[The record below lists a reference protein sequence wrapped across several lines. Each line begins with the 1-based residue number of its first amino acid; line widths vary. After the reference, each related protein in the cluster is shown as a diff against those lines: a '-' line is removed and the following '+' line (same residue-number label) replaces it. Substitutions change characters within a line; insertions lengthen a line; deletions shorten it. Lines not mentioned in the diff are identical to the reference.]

1 MTRLLH
7 NAESSRPDGR
17 MTQLKGV
24 FINLDDQRERR
35 SRLERH
41 LGQLGLEGR
50 YQRFSAVRGDP
61 DRARERGLNPGEFGL
76 WQSWLDLLQS
86 ASASEGFDY
95 LHIVE
100 DDVELS
106 REFVVFSE
114 GLNPDGGAF
123 DLLVTDMYVNPSIHR
138 ALALQHDQQRRQR
151 VIDVR
156 SDLYTGCLASVLIHR
171 QRIGPVLE
179 QLKQPF
185 EATCR
190 LLPLDNALRQLQQQG
205 KLRIA
210 RTLPFLTGV
219 QPDSITRSSI
229 QPRQQQDAE
238 VLLTQRICSNLRRQ
252 LSVLCHNKLTAELA
266 DLLEQLAKTRG
277 PDQGWSTRIGISQTL
292 MDLAD
297 QQDLLR
303 FASDPRLFD
312 QPDNP
317 QQAG

>member
-1 MTRLLH
+1 
-7 NAESSRPDGR
+7 
-17 MTQLKGV
+17 MTQLQGV
-24 FINLDDQRERR
+24 FINLDDQLERR
-35 SRLERH
+35 SRLEQH
-41 LGQLGLEGR
+41 LNQLGLQGR
-50 YQRFSAVRGDP
+50 YKRFSAVRGDP
-61 DRARERGLNPGEFGL
+61 DQARERSLNPGEFGL
-76 WQSWLDLLQS
+76 WQSWLQLLQS
-86 ASASEGFDY
+86 ASASKGFDY

-106 REFVVFSE
+106 SEFVEFSE
-114 GLNPDGGAF
+114 GLNPAVGAF

-138 ALALQHDQQRRQR
+138 ALAMQHDQQRRQR
-151 VIDVR
+151 AIDVH

-171 QRIGPVLE
+171 RRIGPVLE
-179 QLKQPF
+179 QLNRLF
-185 EATCR
+185 EASRR

-205 KLRIA
+205 KLRIG

-219 QPDSITRSSI
+219 RADSITHSSI
-229 QPRQQQDAE
+229 QPRQKQDAE

-277 PDQGWSTRIGISQTL
+277 TDQGWHTRISISQSLMTL
-292 MDLAD
+292 AE

-303 FASDPRLFD
+303 FAADPRLLD

>member
-138 ALALQHDQQRRQR
+138 ALAMQHDQQRRQR

-185 EATCR
+185 EAGCR

-205 KLRIA
+205 KLRIG

-219 QPDSITRSSI
+219 WADSITRSSI

-277 PDQGWSTRIGISQTL
+277 PDQGWSTRIGISQRL

-303 FASDPRLFD
+303 FASDPRLFH

>member
-35 SRLERH
+35 SRLEQH

-86 ASASEGFDY
+86 ASASEAFDY

-185 EATCR
+185 EATYR
-190 LLPLDNALRQLQQQG
+190 LLPLDNALRQLQQQS

-229 QPRQQQDAE
+229 QPRRQQDAE